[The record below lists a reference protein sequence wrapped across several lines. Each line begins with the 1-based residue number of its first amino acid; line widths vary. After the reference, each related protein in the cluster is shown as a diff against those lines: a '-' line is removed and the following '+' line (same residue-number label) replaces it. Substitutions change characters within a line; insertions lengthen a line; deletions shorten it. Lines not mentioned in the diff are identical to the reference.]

1 LAGIDH
7 LVGRVSAKILN
18 EKKKKGKNYLE
29 EIFKEDLEND
39 IAVIKI
45 LCYKK
50 VNSLFQIRKDIL
62 TEDIEEVNNVFK
74 EISEENKAVREQS
87 QFEVD
92 EYLRIHCAEELFEC
106 RHPDFPLELWKY
118 LPTEEKRRN
127 KMVYCEFSDER
138 RKEILEQLSKMDIC
152 HESPRHILEL
162 PIFRAICYGR
172 LRTFGHLS
180 LDNPPTIKGST
191 MSIKLTDE
199 IPVKAKQRPLS
210 MMMRAFL
217 IAKIRDMEKK
227 GQVERSTSS
236 YNSPPVLVSY
246 PERIAAF
253 MLKHGNDAAQRIF
266 DLAFEHEVR
275 ILFRLTND
283 FRGVNAKT
291 IPELFPMPKIL
302 ILLDLCRGSD
312 RYSSSD
318 VEDAFFSI
326 FLEESSRAY
335 TAFQT
340 PDDAVQYTVAAQG
353 LKNSA
358 VVFARVINE
367 SFKDLTGKYFFYQD
381 DLLVYATGLWNH
393 IDTLLRVFQR
403 CEEKNMVLK
412 ISKTHLNYRNM
423 KILGHILSPDGRT
436 VDPGLVKDIH
446 NLEAPK
452 TLQGVQSLLG
462 LIQVA
467 REYIPNLSTIIAPIQ
482 ELTKKKKNALDKVD

>member
-1 LAGIDH
+1 
-7 LVGRVSAKILN
+7 
-18 EKKKKGKNYLE
+18 
-29 EIFKEDLEND
+29 
-39 IAVIKI
+39 
-45 LCYKK
+45 
-50 VNSLFQIRKDIL
+50 
-62 TEDIEEVNNVFK
+62 
-74 EISEENKAVREQS
+74 VR
-87 QFEVD
+87 
-92 EYLRIHCAEELFEC
+92 
-106 RHPDFPLELWKY
+106 
-118 LPTEEKRRN
+118 N
-127 KMVYCEFSDER
+127 
-138 RKEILEQLSKMDIC
+138 
-152 HESPRHILEL
+152 
-162 PIFRAICYGR
+162 
-172 LRTFGHLS
+172 
-180 LDNPPTIKGST
+180 
-191 MSIKLTDE
+191 
-199 IPVKAKQRPLS
+199 
-210 MMMRAFL
+210 
-217 IAKIRDMEKK
+217 
-227 GQVERSTSS
+227 
-236 YNSPPVLVSY
+236 
-246 PERIAAF
+246 
-253 MLKHGNDAAQRIF
+253 
-266 DLAFEHEVR
+266 
-275 ILFRLTND
+275 LFRLTND

-423 KILGHILSPDGRT
+423 KILGHILSSDGRT